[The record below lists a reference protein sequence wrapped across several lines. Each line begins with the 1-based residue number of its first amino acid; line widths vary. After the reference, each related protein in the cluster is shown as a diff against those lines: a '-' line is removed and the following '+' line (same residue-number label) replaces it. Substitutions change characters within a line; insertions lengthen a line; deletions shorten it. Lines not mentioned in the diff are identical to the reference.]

1 MTYLESFH
9 ILLKLPIHLIF
20 RTPILNVVALLKVL
34 SSERMSR
41 PRVEGTSRNLTM
53 TLARRQIFLSLP
65 WWNGTSKGGTM
76 EIGGLGFGG
85 QEGWNCPKV
94 NPDGYLF
101 FSFSLVHHSSLHHFF
116 FFSFECTTGPVIT
129 SVRNEPNQTQEDR
142 VVVYQIKNSL
152 TVQSKT
158 VCELKHPQGS
168 TGLCLWLG
176 LFLST
181 TCYLFFYVSL
191 KIHIVTYNKWLA
203 TKT

>member
-53 TLARRQIFLSLP
+53 TLARRQIFLPSL
-65 WWNGTSKGGTM
+65 M
-76 EIGGLGFGG
+76 EWHLKRRHHGNWGSRVWRARGMKLSQSESRWLSFL
-85 QEGWNCPKV
+85 
-94 NPDGYLF
+94 LF
-101 FSFSLVHHSSLHHFF
+101 FFSPPLITPSF

-168 TGLCLWLG
+168 TGLCL
-176 LFLST
+176 
-181 TCYLFFYVSL
+181 
-191 KIHIVTYNKWLA
+191 
-203 TKT
+203 